1 MGISRRASCCAALVL
16 AAATTWLQAD
26 DAVRSPAAG
35 RIHGTVTT
43 HAGTRAAGLIRWGG
57 QEAFWDDLFHSAKR
71 ELPFAGYAEPADEPE
86 ESQWWWQVLGRRLVS
101 AVDHGPRRVFAARFG
116 DIAKLEVVGGNE
128 AVVTMR
134 SGTSYRVSGYAND
147 VGAALTVVDDE
158 RGEQE
163 IEWGRVDV
171 VELSPAGAGAVFSG
185 HRLFGTVE
193 AGSQQLTGFIQWDE
207 DEGLSTDRLDGDA
220 EDGRVSIPFG
230 TIAVIE
236 QLSSAS
242 ARVTLTDRRVMV
254 LEGTNDVNAEN
265 RGILVEDP
273 RYGRVRVP
281 WARFRRA
288 ELTRPNGSGPGYGD
302 FAPPKRL
309 RGTVT
314 DADGTRRA
322 GLLHVDLDAAE
333 SWELLEGTSDGITY
347 SIPFSRIRS
356 MERSGAV
363 VIVTLAGGEELR
375 LDDGEKGAG
384 RPVGVVVEAGTG
396 AEAGEIFVPWR
407 DLRRIDLDR

>member
-1 MGISRRASCCAALVL
+1 MERSVAVVIVTLAGGQELRLDDGEKGPAPRAGL
-16 AAATTWLQAD
+16 A
-26 DAVRSPAAG
+26 PAAG
-35 RIHGTVTT
+35 
-43 HAGTRAAGLIRWGG
+43 
-57 QEAFWDDLFHSAKR
+57 
-71 ELPFAGYAEPADEPE
+71 P
-86 ESQWWWQVLGRRLVS
+86 
-101 AVDHGPRRVFAARFG
+101 
-116 DIAKLEVVGGNE
+116 
-128 AVVTMR
+128 
-134 SGTSYRVSGYAND
+134 
-147 VGAALTVVDDE
+147 GA
-158 RGEQE
+158 
-163 IEWGRVDV
+163 
-171 VELSPAGAGAVFSG
+171 
-185 HRLFGTVE
+185 E
-193 AGSQQLTGFIQWDE
+193 AGET
-207 DEGLSTDRLDGDA
+207 
-220 EDGRVSIPFG
+220 
-230 TIAVIE
+230 
-236 QLSSAS
+236 
-242 ARVTLTDRRVMV
+242 
-254 LEGTNDVNAEN
+254 
-265 RGILVEDP
+265 
-273 RYGRVRVP
+273 RVP